1 MFLVSVFLMKQ
12 DADRWRGLSR
22 FEFIF
27 TFVFV
32 YAIPNEPKA
41 EHRCMQFVRAGD
53 ELRIVEVEIE
63 GRTSD
68 RRHMTQC
75 SLIGCLAT
83 INTTGSSM

>member
-1 MFLVSVFLMKQ
+1 MKQ

-32 YAIPNEPKA
+32 YAIPGETKA

-63 GRTSD
+63 FLSWSD
-68 RRHMTQC
+68 VRSTAYDSVFVNWLSCNDKYDWFVYVILGQ
-75 SLIGCLAT
+75 
-83 INTTGSSM
+83 